1 MTQHTL
7 RVLPLG
13 GADEIGRNMWVFE
26 YADDIIICDMGIMFP
41 ESDLLG
47 IDLVLPDITY
57 LRTKI
62 ANIRGVFLTHGHE
75 DHIGAV
81 PWLIADLGF
90 PPIYATTLTLGL
102 LHRKLKEHRLL
113 TRVTTVTITPGT
125 AITVGAFTIDPFHI
139 AHSIPDAVGFGI
151 TSPAGLA
158 LYITDWKLDHTPV
171 DNWPTDLA
179 RLTDFGR
186 RNPLVLVTDC
196 VRVES
201 PGYTPS
207 ERTVSGAFDQVFAT
221 APGRVIMATFASNIS
236 RVQMVIDAAVAYG
249 RKVVPIGRSMENN
262 VEVAREL
269 GYLRVPD
276 GVLIRDSAMKGLPDD
291 QIAIVC
297 TGSQGEPMAALSRMA
312 SRTHRSIRIQEGDT
326 ILVSATPIPGNEI
339 SVSKVID
346 NLYRLGANVIYGS
359 DLPVHVSGH
368 AAQEELKMLL
378 NMVQPQYVVPFHGD
392 YRHMMRYKQ
401 LAVEMG
407 FRDER
412 VLLTEAGTIMEFGG
426 ERSGI
431 TGRTAVGHVY
441 VTGVTVGGIG
451 SIVVR
456 DRQLLGK
463 DGIVMV
469 VISVDEQQGTLLA
482 GPTILS
488 RGFSALAEGTPLMV
502 AIEAAVRRVFTEGY
516 TAPERLVSDGDSA
529 TEGNAPLVSSPLV
542 QTLKDT
548 VGRVIF
554 TETRRQPMI
563 IPLVMDV

>member
-1 MTQHTL
+1 
-7 RVLPLG
+7 
-13 GADEIGRNMWVFE
+13 MWVFE
-26 YADDIIICDMGIMFP
+26 YGDDIIICDMGVMFP
-41 ESDLLG
+41 DSDLLG
-47 IDLVLPDITY
+47 VDLVLPDISY
-57 LRTKI
+57 LHTKT

-90 PPIYATTLTLGL
+90 PPIYGTTLTLGL
-102 LHRKLKEHRLL
+102 LQRKLKEHRL
-113 TRVTTVTITPGT
+113 TSRATTVTLTPGT
-125 AITVGAFTIDPFHI
+125 AVTAGVFTIEPFHI

-207 ERTVSGAFDQVFAT
+207 ERTVSGAFDQVFGT
-221 APGRVIMATFASNIS
+221 APDRIIMATFAPNIS
-236 RVQMVIDAAVAYG
+236 RVQMVIDAAVTYG

-276 GVLIRDSAMKGLPDD
+276 GVLIKDSAMKGLPDD

-297 TGSQGEPMAALSRMA
+297 TGSQGEPMAALSRLA
-312 SRTHRSIRIQEGDT
+312 SRTHRSIRIGQGDT
-326 ILVSATPIPGNEI
+326 ILVSSTPIPGNEV

-346 NLYRLGANVIYGS
+346 NLYRLGADVIYGG

-368 AAQEELKMLL
+368 AAQEELKLLL

-392 YRHMMRYKQ
+392 YRHMVRYQQ
-401 LAVEMG
+401 LAVGMG
-407 FRDER
+407 FRGER
-412 VLLTEAGTIMEFGG
+412 VLLAESGTVMEFGTP
-426 ERSGI
+426 RAGI
-431 TGRTAVGHVY
+431 TGH
-441 VTGVTVGGIG
+441 
-451 SIVVR
+451 
-456 DRQLLGK
+456 
-463 DGIVMV
+463 
-469 VISVDEQQGTLLA
+469 
-482 GPTILS
+482 
-488 RGFSALAEGTPLMV
+488 TP
-502 AIEAAVRRVFTEGY
+502 
-516 TAPERLVSDGDSA
+516 
-529 TEGNAPLVSSPLV
+529 
-542 QTLKDT
+542 
-548 VGRVIF
+548 
-554 TETRRQPMI
+554 
-563 IPLVMDV
+563 